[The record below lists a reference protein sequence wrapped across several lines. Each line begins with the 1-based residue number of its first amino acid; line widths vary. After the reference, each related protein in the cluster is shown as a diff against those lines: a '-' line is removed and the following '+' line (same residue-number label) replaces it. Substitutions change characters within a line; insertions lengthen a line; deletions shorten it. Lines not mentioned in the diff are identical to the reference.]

1 MVGGKKTAIS
11 IFFFSYQCNILCFG
25 RNIKKLQSEPKPEEE
40 SPEKPQD
47 KTEHLLK
54 DGYGV
59 KVQEK
64 NDSFTLSLTNNSSI
78 YSPKVSGLK
87 PKYFHT
93 ILHNKS
99 KISADNSL
107 SAF

>member
-1 MVGGKKTAIS
+1 MKY
-11 IFFFSYQCNILCFG
+11 FCFG
-25 RNIKKLQSEPKPEEE
+25 RNIKKLQPEPKTEED
-40 SPEKPQD
+40 SPEKLQE
-47 KTEHLLK
+47 KTEHLIK
-54 DGYGV
+54 DSYGV

-99 KISADNSL
+99 KISVDNSL
-107 SAF
+107 SSLYIYQYYKFVFS